1 MRKKR
6 LNLAAVLLA
15 LGLVGCASGSSEN
28 ETTTAFNEQP
38 TETVA
43 KTQEQTEEATE
54 AETETEEEKLYS
66 DEMRDITPMQLV
78 KEMHVGWNLGNTL
91 DSSDTGHGP
100 GESPQIFETAWG
112 AQYTSQI
119 QMDKVLEAG
128 YDVVRIP
135 VSWGEHIYDDG
146 KCTIDEAWM
155 DRVQE
160 IVDFVYKRGA
170 YVILNTHHEEW
181 YKTFEDDKEEGKKKI
196 AAVWKQIGE
205 RFADYGDHL
214 IFEGLNEPRKKGT
227 GVEWTGDKEARDV
240 INEYMQTFV
249 DTIRGLGG
257 KNAKRCLMI
266 TGYAA
271 SSSKNNLA
279 AIKLPEDDH
288 LIVSV
293 HAYIPYNFALN
304 KEGTSTWN
312 NDTRDI
318 DELMKNLDE
327 LFISKGIPVIIGEFG
342 AMNKENLEERISWV
356 KYYIS
361 AAKKVGTVCV
371 WWDNHSFR
379 GNGEN
384 FGLLHCNGMNITWKY
399 PELVTAMVEE
409 SRK

>member
-1 MRKKR
+1 MRKKS

-15 LGLVGCASGSSEN
+15 LGLAGCASGSSGN

-78 KEMHVGWNLGNTL
+78 KEMHIGWNLGNTL
-91 DSSDTGHGP
+91 DSSGTGHGP
-100 GESPQIFETAWG
+100 GEAPQIFETAWG

-128 YDVVRIP
+128 YDVIRIP
-135 VSWGEHIYDDG
+135 VSWGEHFYDDG
-146 KCTIDEAWM
+146 EYVIDEAWM

-160 IVDFVYKRGA
+160 IVDYVYKRGA

-181 YKTFEDDKEEGKKKI
+181 YKTFEADKEEGKKKI

-318 DELMKNLDE
+318 DELMKNIDE

-384 FGLLHCNGMNITWKY
+384 FGLLYCNGMNISWKY
-399 PELVTAMVEE
+399 PDLVTAMIEA
-409 SRK
+409 SR